1 MGVVSY
7 ENGVLR
13 PFEPLNFGE
22 NEHVRLTITSEPS
35 DPLEDLIDREFLK
48 TIASELADPSFSDA

>member
-48 TIASELADPSFSDA
+48 TIARSVSG